1 MSLINKMLQELDRRH
16 ARAAPQGQVPHPEVR
31 AVHVARSGQE
41 WFWRVVAAL
50 MLVAAVWTLWVVYQL
65 QPRSVATELAYRAAE
80 NSRRRAASAP
90 PPAPVAVAP
99 AAPGV
104 AAPPAP
110 SVAVPAAPSAVV
122 VATVPA
128 PEKLAA
134 PIEALRLALTI
145 DTPLAPRSA
154 QSRHSAPAGIAAAR
168 AASVSR
174 PQVRSAAAGAPA
186 RVEKRPIAGSP
197 ADRAE
202 MEYRRAAQMLE
213 RGRVADAEQAL
224 LAALGAHHAHQ
235 AARQTLVALYLEQK
249 RIDEARRQL
258 QEGLAVN
265 SAYMPFAVALARI
278 HVDRRDYTVALEI
291 LDQANK
297 TGQASADFHMLRA
310 AILQRMGRHGE
321 AADAYRAALGIG
333 AQSGAAW
340 VGLGISLDALGSKP
354 EAAEAFRRGVASGA
368 LAEEVR
374 AYAAQRMRQLQ

>member
-80 NSRRRAASAP
+80 NSRRRAAAA
-90 PPAPVAVAP
+90 PAPAP
-99 AAPGV
+99 AIGASPAA

-110 SVAVPAAPSAVV
+110 PVAAPAAPASAVV
-122 VATVPA
+122 AAVPA

-154 QSRHSAPAGIAAAR
+154 QSRQSAPAGIAAAR
-168 AASVSR
+168 TASVSR
-174 PQVRSAAAGAPA
+174 PQVKSAAAGAPA

-202 MEYRRAAQMLE
+202 SEYRRAAQMLE

-224 LAALGAHHAHQ
+224 LTALGAHHAHQ
-235 AARQTLVALYLEQK
+235 AARQTLVALYLEQE

-333 AQSGAAW
+333 AQSGTAW

-374 AYAAQRMRQLQ
+374 AYAAQRIRQLQ